1 MSSDEEF
8 QRTVLEEFKKLNERI
23 GNLEHGQE
31 SLKQGQAKLE
41 QRQENLEH
49 GQAKLEQRQ
58 ENLEHGQA
66 KLEKGQDSIKM
77 ELKDIVAQTANLTE
91 FRVEMNTKLNKAIKD
106 VGTVEIVTSKNWNDL
121 AWMKSVK

>member
-1 MSSDEEF
+1 LDHKNRGGVFVSSDEEF

-49 GQAKLEQRQ
+49 GQAKLE
-58 ENLEHGQA
+58 
-66 KLEKGQDSIKM
+66 KGQDSIKM

-91 FRVEMNTKLNKAIKD
+91 FRVEMNTKLNKVIKD